1 MFRTIV
7 DATENEDDGS
17 FFFYFGYKQRTTIP
31 INRKCAFSIVNQEA
45 FDAIRQIKIT
55 KFVNGITVS
64 ISSSAYVEFK
74 YWIDSIQRYLAFVYC
89 KYILFPRKSITI
101 PDVANVRKSTPPIMV
116 PREIQLARNIPQ
128 YLKFPLCDK
137 LRDASVG
144 LPVSVILP
152 GPSLNGFED
161 IIRKIKNKSL
171 IICVPRSVDFCIK
184 NGVHPDFVVNLDTA
198 SRMQYV
204 LNDGPDLKTTYLVA
218 LSPGPIAEVA
228 THYRGIF
235 FMESFDTNIL
245 ENKFRL
251 KESWLSCAISA
262 LGLAAVLKAP
272 KVFLLGA
279 DHSWEGETKQS
290 WVYWNNN
297 SLFGGD
303 GLRYRQDPVLV
314 TNLFDDANS
323 NGNVDFSIF
332 SLPNRNGM
340 LVNTFFHYF
349 STSVELEY
357 VAKDMEL
364 QYGTKFYLLN
374 ESGILPN
381 DIFKNNGMKE
391 LLALPDIDRP
401 VVLKKIDSSMQR
413 GEAINMALLESNL
426 RDLVKTVKKETARIQ
441 FFLSEGDFASALKH
455 PFVDSIVTSSRQKKF
470 SVLADYEFLNGK
482 KKNQGIRGE
491 FHEETVDKFTEEA
504 KYLHVATTISAC
516 NVWLSA
522 CDDALFICKFHRAIK
537 NDEDI
542 VVWCVSEEDG
552 NNAIKLLKNKFSSIN
567 VRLYAVASPDFMG
580 ISFKRNRLLNSV
592 VGEFSFVRLSY
603 LYRSTCQLLTKNVKE
618 KYNGIVELIEKGVV
632 LEVEKLLRCV

>member
-7 DATENEDDGS
+7 DATESEDDGS
-17 FFFYFGYKQRTTIP
+17 FYFYFGYKRRTTIP
-31 INRKCAFSIVNQEA
+31 VNRKCTFSTVNQET
-45 FDAIRQIKIT
+45 FDAIRQIKLT
-55 KFVNGITVS
+55 KFVGGITIV
-64 ISSSAYVEFK
+64 INSSTYLECK
-74 YWIDSIQRYLAFVYC
+74 HWIDSIQRYLAFVYC

-101 PDVANVRKSTPPIMV
+101 PDVVQVRKSTPPIMV
-116 PREIQLARNIPQ
+116 PREIQRAKNIPQ

-137 LRDASVG
+137 LREASVG
-144 LPVSVILP
+144 LPVSIIFP
-152 GPSLNGFED
+152 GPSLNGCEE
-161 IIRKIKNKSL
+161 IIRKIKDKSL

-184 NGVHPDFVVNLDTA
+184 NSVHPDFVVNLDTA
-198 SRMQYV
+198 SRMQYI
-204 LNDGPDLKTTYLVA
+204 LNDGPELKTTYLVA

-279 DHSWEGETKQS
+279 DHSWEGETKHS

-297 SLFGGD
+297 SLFGGG
-303 GLRYRQDPVLV
+303 GLRYQQDPVLV

-323 NGNVDFSIF
+323 NGNVDFSHF

-349 STSVELEY
+349 SASVELEY
-357 VAKDMEL
+357 VAKDMER

-374 ESGILPN
+374 ESGILPK
-381 DIFKNNGMKE
+381 DIFKNNGINE
-391 LLALPDIDRP
+391 LLAYRDIDRA
-401 VVLKKIDSSMQR
+401 VVLKKIDSSMQQ
-413 GEAINMALLESNL
+413 GEAVNLDLLESNL

-441 FFLSEGDFASALKH
+441 FFLSEGDFTSALNH

-482 KKNQGIRGE
+482 KRNQGIRGE

-504 KYLHVATTISAC
+504 KYLHIATTISAC

-522 CDDALFICKFHRAIK
+522 CADALFVCKFHRAIK
-537 NDEDI
+537 KDEYI

-552 NNAIKLLKNKFSSIN
+552 NNAIKLLKNKFGSIN
-567 VRLYAVASPDFMG
+567 VRLYAVTSPDFVD
-580 ISFKRNRLLNSV
+580 ISFKGNCHLNSV
-592 VGEFSFVRLSY
+592 VGDFSFVRLSY
-603 LYRSTCQLLTKNVKE
+603 LYRSTCQLLTRNVKI
-618 KYNGIVELIEKGVV
+618 KYCEIVELIDKGV
-632 LEVEKLLRCV
+632 LIDLEKLLSCV